1 MPDEQQKRKNSSKF
15 HKLIHI
21 LFFFLDK
28 VYKTLRVIDLIVK
41 LFH

>member
-1 MPDEQQKRKNSSKF
+1 MPNKQQKKKSSSKF
-15 HKLIHI
+15 HKLIHN

-28 VYKTLRVIDLIVK
+28 VYKFLRVIDLIMK